1 MVDLEKVSSGIKK
14 FTVAIDFGS
23 AFIKGVMGVVTE
35 NGSIELVAMEKE
47 PSCGSISCGKVK
59 NIEQA
64 SGLLKT
70 MMKKLKNRIS
80 KNLRQQ
86 GEVPEDYKIEIEKV
100 YVTVN
105 VGNLQGVSK
114 MIERNHDHE
123 EITQE
128 LLDNM
133 MCENVRLTQRKYP
146 KNSSF
151 SFYKSF
157 PQCYIVDG
165 VVEENPVGLIC
176 DHLMVEYQNILV
188 PGDYFDN
195 LEMCMQRAGFE
206 NGSYELIFGV
216 EALANASLT
225 PQEMKEGAV
234 LVDFGEEVT
243 SVSIWNNN
251 TLKYVYELPKGSS
264 RITADL
270 EELKIP
276 KEIATVLKHQGCAYE
291 KYTKSQMVT
300 YEIYGTNRSFDMRTI
315 NGIIECRVDKLMAL
329 IAKVK
334 DSVHAGALVNSAI
347 VVGGGCNL
355 KGAKEKMEEYLGVG
369 VRKGSVGT
377 LSTNADVRSWAS
389 LLSVIYLGKGESL
402 RLEKIPQKIEDVPVK
417 NAPKRSK
424 TSMFSLPK
432 LKSMFDI
439 VFTDPSG
446 KESDKF

>member
-1 MVDLEKVSSGIKK
+1 MVDLEKLSAGMRK

-23 AFIKGVMGVVTE
+23 ASIKGMMGIVTE
-35 NGSIELVAMEKE
+35 SGCIQQVATEIE

-64 SGLLKT
+64 SGLLRT
-70 MMKKLKNRIS
+70 MMKKLKNKIS
-80 KNLRQQ
+80 KILREQR
-86 GEVPEDYKIEIEKV
+86 EIPEDYKIEIEKV
-100 YVTVN
+100 YVSVN

-114 MIERNHDHE
+114 MIERNLDHE

-151 SFYKSF
+151 CFYKSF

-188 PGDYFDN
+188 PGDYFEN
-195 LEMCMQRAGFE
+195 MEMCMQRAGFE
-206 NGSYELIFGV
+206 KESYELVFGV

-234 LVDFGEEVT
+234 LVDFGAEVT

-251 TLKYVYELPKGSS
+251 ALKYVYELPKGSN

-276 KEIATVLKHQGCAYE
+276 REIAVELKHHGLAYE
-291 KYTKSQMVT
+291 NYTKSQMVT
-300 YEIYGTNRSFDMRTI
+300 YEIYGTNRSFDMKTI

-334 DSVHAGALVNSAI
+334 DSVHAGELVNSAV

-355 KGAKEKMEEYLGVG
+355 KGVKEKMEEFLGVG

-377 LSTNADVRSWAS
+377 LSTNNDVRSLAS
-389 LLSVIYLGKGESL
+389 LLSIIYLGKGESV
-402 RLEKIPQKIEDVPVK
+402 RLEKIPQKIEDVPVANNPQK
-417 NAPKRSK
+417 KKKGKVSAMLHSLWED
-424 TSMFSLPK
+424 MF
-432 LKSMFDI
+432 M
-439 VFTDPSG
+439 DPSG